1 MSGVEAAVGI
11 AASGAGLLSL
21 SIQLVES
28 AAKLK
33 KIYHAARDAPRT
45 IARLQHS
52 LETIALALQ
61 QLEQRRQ
68 QGSATDALLAR
79 CIAECELHTADIQ
92 ELVDK
97 MDDRLSGDAKI
108 GGRLYIAFKQRDVKE
123 LLDGLEKAKSSL
135 ELAYMMYLGEEQRR
149 RDQAYTDMLAIHGTL
164 ISGLQAQLSAGNA
177 SLSQQL
183 TLLGQSSV
191 LSPQHRPMIFS
202 TQTGNTNTATA
213 RGPVVAGFLQTE
225 TTEIGVSNVQV
236 IHRAS
241 QCERSFGIRGVKR
254 KNNKP
259 RFRAT
264 FRFPSWLT
272 TRIFDFAAT
281 QAQCGWSIHLR
292 TFNQVPGY
300 SPILRYCQNGN
311 LEGIRRLLETG
322 KATPLDAVLGGWRSL
337 YDGCTLIEAAAGA
350 GQLEVCRFLLSQTT
364 WLDHERLSSALC
376 NYSLRIH
383 SQDAEM
389 YRLFLTDPGF
399 EVYTDLDDIGRC
411 TWLEN
416 CVNMDNL
423 EIVLQNQLPGF
434 DSGSLEARF
443 ELALQLPLLDAA
455 DFMRFVGLY
464 EPLDPRFA
472 SLRSSRGRSVLH
484 YVATKDFLRN
494 QGWFDIGLSALK
506 SGADPSSIAA
516 SQDDFGHDP
525 DGWQATPLLDFLN
538 IHNWQLHNSQT
549 ALDRIHTWAEM
560 IQRAGLDLW
569 EYGEHESEVWRA
581 LGVQN
586 GSGLWK
592 WPAVVVQLVYG
603 PTPANWSLIIDQPW
617 KINVYE
623 LQQPPGAFGD
633 DPRLPTEIAWVP
645 TQDEEDEGPW
655 IFIERK
661 ERVTKDVDL
670 RDLLSDQRDTF
681 FDLVDDSQDDS
692 GVIMMMQYR
701 ASRATDGTRMRS
713 RSQPPCLSRR
723 GRAYKYSH
731 ILHRSQ
737 WLQYH
742 LCPLDSR
749 WRLGCVSR
757 WYEGPFIPGM
767 EIRGSVVDERSCL
780 KGTCSRSPPS
790 AQETWGWYTNSF
802 LARIADCQDENS
814 YNMDWDPTPQGL
826 RHTFT
831 RNCPQGCKNVDIG
844 RLNVPEPLRS
854 YHPSRSFVEEDED
867 GCSKKDFN
875 ESKY

>member
-1 MSGVEAAVGI
+1 MSGVEAAFGI

-52 LETIALALQ
+52 LETIALALR

-68 QGSATDALLAR
+68 QGGATDALLTR

-108 GGRLYIAFKQRDVKE
+108 GGRLYIAFKQRGVKE

-135 ELAYMMYLGEEQRR
+135 ELAYMMYLGEEQMR

-177 SLSQQL
+177 SLLQQL

-191 LSPQHRPMIFS
+191 LSPQHRQMIFS
-202 TQTGNTNTATA
+202 TQTDNTNTATA
-213 RGPVVAGFLQTE
+213 RGPVVAGFLETE
-225 TTEIGVSNVQV
+225 TTEIRGVSNVQV
-236 IHRAS
+236 IHRTS

-254 KNNKP
+254 KNNNP

-292 TFNQVPGY
+292 TFNQVPRN
-300 SPILRYCQNGN
+300 SLIFHYCQNGN
-311 LEGIRRLLETG
+311 LEGMRRLIEGG
-322 KATPLDAVLGGWRSL
+322 KATPLDTLG
-337 YDGCTLIEAAAGA
+337 DCTLIEAAART

-443 ELALQLPLLDAA
+443 ELASQLPLLDAA
-455 DFMRFVGLY
+455 DFMRFVGLHK
-464 EPLDPRFA
+464 PLDPRFA
-472 SLRSSRGRSVLH
+472 SLKSSKGRTVLH
-484 YVATKDFLRN
+484 YVATKNPLRN

-506 SGADPSSIAA
+506 SGADPSTIAA
-516 SQDDFGHDP
+516 PQYDFGYDP
-525 DGWQATPLLDFLN
+525 AGWQATPLLDFLH
-538 IHNWQLHNSQT
+538 IHDWRLQGLGT
-549 ALDRIHTWAEM
+549 PLDRIHTWAEM
-560 IQRAGLDLW
+560 IQRAGL
-569 EYGEHESEVWRA
+569 
-581 LGVQN
+581 
-586 GSGLWK
+586 GL
-592 WPAVVVQLVYG
+592 
-603 PTPANWSLIIDQPW
+603 
-617 KINVYE
+617 
-623 LQQPPGAFGD
+623 
-633 DPRLPTEIAWVP
+633 
-645 TQDEEDEGPW
+645 
-655 IFIERK
+655 
-661 ERVTKDVDL
+661 
-670 RDLLSDQRDTF
+670 
-681 FDLVDDSQDDS
+681 
-692 GVIMMMQYR
+692 
-701 ASRATDGTRMRS
+701 
-713 RSQPPCLSRR
+713 
-723 GRAYKYSH
+723 
-731 ILHRSQ
+731 
-737 WLQYH
+737 
-742 LCPLDSR
+742 
-749 WRLGCVSR
+749 
-757 WYEGPFIPGM
+757 
-767 EIRGSVVDERSCL
+767 
-780 KGTCSRSPPS
+780 
-790 AQETWGWYTNSF
+790 
-802 LARIADCQDENS
+802 
-814 YNMDWDPTPQGL
+814 
-826 RHTFT
+826 
-831 RNCPQGCKNVDIG
+831 
-844 RLNVPEPLRS
+844 
-854 YHPSRSFVEEDED
+854 
-867 GCSKKDFN
+867 
-875 ESKY
+875 